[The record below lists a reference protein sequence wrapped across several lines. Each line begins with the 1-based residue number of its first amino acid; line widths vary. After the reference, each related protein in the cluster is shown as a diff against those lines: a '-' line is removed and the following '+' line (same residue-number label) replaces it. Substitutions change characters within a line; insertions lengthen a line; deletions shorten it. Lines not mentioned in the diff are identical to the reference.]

1 MENEDKG
8 TSIYLPSIEV
18 RNTLR
23 ILAKYHK
30 RSMGQHTEKLILDD
44 WYRLPDEVRE
54 SLIEPGE
61 YAGGSVA

>member
-23 ILAKYHK
+23 ILAKHHK
-30 RSMGQHTEKLILDD
+30 RSMDQHAEKLILDD
-44 WYRLPDEVRE
+44 WYRLPASVRDE
-54 SLIEPGE
+54 LINPAE
-61 YAGGSVA
+61 YAGEGVS